1 MFCSGKFEG
10 QRRAI
15 RKACL
20 DPTDAHY
27 PMVQHILNDVDPGV
41 RKTTLVNFFI
51 YGNDASPSRQPPQ
64 PRRSK
69 ERAQKANT
77 RKNAKKQ
84 RFPSGKR
91 CFSSLLRKGEG
102 LGCAS
107 DAGHA
112 TGALEKTTHSIQQK
126 APSPDWETVL
136 LHARRCYDPLP
147 DACAGAVTSVRVTPL
162 EKVRLLRMAEK
173 SLDMLR

>member
-1 MFCSGKFEG
+1 
-10 QRRAI
+10 
-15 RKACL
+15 
-20 DPTDAHY
+20 
-27 PMVQHILNDVDPGV
+27 MVQHILNDVDPGV
-41 RKTTLVNFFI
+41 LKTTLVNFFI

-77 RKNAKKQ
+77 RKNTKKQ
-84 RFPSGKR
+84 RFPFGKR
-91 CFSSLLRKGEG
+91 CFSSLPRKGEG
-102 LGCAS
+102 FRVRVRRGARHRRRWRKPRTAS
-107 DAGHA
+107 SKKHR
-112 TGALEKTTHSIQQK
+112 L
-126 APSPDWETVL
+126 PDGETVL

-147 DACAGAVTSVRVTPL
+147 DVCAGAVTSVRVTPL